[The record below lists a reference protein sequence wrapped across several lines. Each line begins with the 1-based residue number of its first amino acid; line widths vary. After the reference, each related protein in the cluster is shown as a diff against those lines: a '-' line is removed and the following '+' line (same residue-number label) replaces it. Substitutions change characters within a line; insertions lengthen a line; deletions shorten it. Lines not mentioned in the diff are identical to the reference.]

1 MKTTTLTKT
10 ILPFAAVALLAAT
23 NVSFAATTI
32 ISNTFSLGYGY
43 ASAAGWDDSE
53 TSGSNTGV
61 TGDFTLS
68 ALPTVVSAF
77 SDTGVLFSN
86 RLLANGGGGTWNAQ
100 ANTFTVDLVG
110 SYTGVQPAGTT
121 TLVIDSISMWVDN
134 HTLFTGA
141 ADEIRWSETTVGN
154 TGTSPFINLGTASAG
169 NVASTYQQLSWNPGE
184 TAVTGTSS
192 TRIFEFDLS
201 GNDFTNAMIDG
212 FEVTGHLE
220 FTPVPE
226 PSTTAL
232 LGLGGLA
239 LILRRR
245 R

>member
-1 MKTTTLTKT
+1 MTTLTKT
-10 ILPFAAVALLAAT
+10 TLPFAAVALLAAT
-23 NVSFAATTI
+23 AVSQAAVT

-43 ASAAGWDDSE
+43 ENNEWNDTE
-53 TSGSNTGV
+53 TSGVNTGV
-61 TGDFTLS
+61 AGDFTLS
-68 ALPTVVSAF
+68 ALPTVVSPFTDNA
-77 SDTGVLFSN
+77 TTFSN
-86 RLLANGGGGTWNAQ
+86 RVLANGGNGSWNAQ
-100 ANTFTVDLVG
+100 AITFTVDLVG

-121 TLVIDSISMWVDN
+121 TLVIDSISMWVEN
-134 HTLFTGA
+134 HTAFTGA

-169 NVASTYQQLSWNPGE
+169 NAASTYQQLSWNPGE
-184 TAVTGTSS
+184 TAVAGTSS
-192 TRIFEFDLS
+192 TRTFEFDLS
-201 GNDFTNAMIDG
+201 GTDFTNAMVDG

-220 FTPVPE
+220 FTPVSVPE